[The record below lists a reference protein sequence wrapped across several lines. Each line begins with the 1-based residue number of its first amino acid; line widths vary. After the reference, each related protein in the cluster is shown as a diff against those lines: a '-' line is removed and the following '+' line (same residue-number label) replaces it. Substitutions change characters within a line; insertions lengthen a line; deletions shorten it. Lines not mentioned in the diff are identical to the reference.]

1 MSSNESRFIQ
11 WFSAIAAALIIASI
25 IGLVGM
31 YHASGIVSEKVRA
44 NEKKIIEVIDYH
56 EKDVELIRSNIK
68 EIKSD
73 QKLIMSDIKQI
84 LKQIK

>member
-1 MSSNESRFIQ
+1 MSNNESNFIK
-11 WFSAIAAALIIASI
+11 WFSAIATALIIASI

-31 YHASGIVSEKVRA
+31 YRASGIVSEKVNT
-44 NEKKIIEVIDYH
+44 NESKILEVKSYH
-56 EKDVELIRSNIK
+56 EKDVDLIRSNIK
-68 EIKSD
+68 EIKAD

>member
-1 MSSNESRFIQ
+1 MSNNESKFIQ

-31 YHASGIVSEKVRA
+31 YHASGIVSEKVKA
-44 NEKKIIEVIDYH
+44 NEKKITEVMDYH
-56 EKDVELIRSNIK
+56 EKDVELIRSSIR

-73 QKLIMSDIKQI
+73 QKLIMLDIKQI

>member
-1 MSSNESRFIQ
+1 MSSNESNFIK

-31 YHASGIVSEKVRA
+31 YRATGIVSEKVNT
-44 NEKKIIEVIDYH
+44 NESKILEVKVYH
-56 EKDVELIRSNIK
+56 EKDVDLIRSNVK
-68 EIKSD
+68 EIKAD